1 MCRLVPDPHLGC
13 RRLGFWVPREG
24 SGAFPRVREPREA
37 GCLMKRQ
44 SLHRGPWAALEK
56 PHRAPPGVSLF
67 LPRCGWSRAWQ
78 ALSRGPG
85 SPDYLMEFLIVHLCP
100 VQLRSVR
107 SMPARPRFSTSRQR
121 PVPLFMMAPFWED
134 ARVRGGETDRQT
146 DRQGDRE
153 TAMEKQR
160 QGQRKMDDGERQ
172 REGQRD
178 REVERQK

>member
-1 MCRLVPDPHLGC
+1 
-13 RRLGFWVPREG
+13 
-24 SGAFPRVREPREA
+24 
-37 GCLMKRQ
+37 
-44 SLHRGPWAALEK
+44 
-56 PHRAPPGVSLF
+56 
-67 LPRCGWSRAWQ
+67 
-78 ALSRGPG
+78 
-85 SPDYLMEFLIVHLCP
+85 MEFLIVHLCP